1 MKTPSATGEGINLQR
16 PKRTGQ
22 TFGAFLIIVVVL
34 LGGCTGLQ
42 PPRED
47 VPTLYVLSAQPLR
60 SVASPRREVVIEV
73 ALPRAWPGFDTAQ
86 IAYVRQPYELDYF
99 AASRWA
105 DTPSRML
112 GPLVARALE
121 QAGSFRAVVQMPGT
135 VPADVRLDVEIIR
148 LQQNFA
154 VHPSRAELTLRAQL
168 TDLRGKRVVASKVI
182 EEVES
187 APSED
192 AAGGVA
198 AANEALQRA
207 LEQVAEFCVAESVA
221 R

>member
-1 MKTPSATGEGINLQR
+1 
-16 PKRTGQ
+16 
-22 TFGAFLIIVVVL
+22 
-34 LGGCTGLQ
+34 
-42 PPRED
+42 
-47 VPTLYVLSAQPLR
+47 
-60 SVASPRREVVIEV
+60 
-73 ALPRAWPGFDTAQ
+73 
-86 IAYVRQPYELDYF
+86 
-99 AASRWA
+99 
-105 DTPSRML
+105 
-112 GPLVARALE
+112 
-121 QAGSFRAVVQMPGT
+121 
-135 VPADVRLDVEIIR
+135 
-148 LQQNFA
+148 